1 MTIRDTAL
9 ALAQRGFDIFRV
21 KHKDKT
27 PLGKWKDIATKD
39 TFIIEDWA
47 AKGYNLGVACGPRSG
62 IWVLDVDDEDTNI
75 AILEKIELPATYT
88 IKTAKGYHYYFQWVD
103 ELQITN
109 AHRCKLGKLDVRGNG
124 GYVVGEGSE
133 HETGHIYTCIN
144 QAPVVP
150 APSELIQMLW
160 PPQIVRAQATAP
172 VRLNATSRKNN
183 DYSHYVTD
191 TFNQIID
198 QLRLTSEKRNI
209 ALNKA
214 AHALGTLVA
223 SEWAGLDRHTC
234 EQALEQTA
242 RSIGL
247 TEREISKTIDSGMKS
262 GLAKPRPTPTEKPR
276 LGSVNV
282 SAFTTKPR
290 ETAPMI
296 QQHEEQT
303 QEQHEEQVEE
313 PKPKTPD
320 IVDVF
325 DDKGFRILHSN
336 DHHEIALEVLALMR
350 QDGQHLVSCLG
361 ELWQYRE
368 AQHVWACVAEADLN
382 GYISMMRGRLA
393 FSHKLTAKGDRSLTF
408 IRLNSSDFSGIRD
421 VIMGMP
427 EISNADFFDE
437 APKGFAFANGFLR
450 RNEEQVL
457 LESHRPEHR
466 QRFLADFD
474 YNPDAEAPLFEQYL
488 NTVLPGKDDDDRL
501 QTQDQLLQFLGAA
514 IMGDAITYHKAMLLY
529 GEGANGK
536 STLLEILGAI
546 VGPKRVSYLTPQDI
560 AEESGYRLVM
570 MKNALINMPSE
581 LPLRE
586 LIDSDKIKSAICGE
600 PVVARSPR
608 EKPFSYRPKAAH
620 IFAGNELPRTADQSY
635 AFYRRFLTIPFT
647 VTIPEEKRDKYLAK
661 KIIASE
667 LSGVVAAMIA
677 VYKEL
682 IKEGNYR
689 ASKSEEVLAHEWK
702 NLADPLYV
710 WTESIHEGQDNDIK
724 PDRWYT
730 SMFVYRAYEAWAK
743 SCNFKPF
750 NLINFGRQIQRRG
763 WQQKRTKTGSMLLLP
778 PKADQV
784 VADAPLGGR
793 SEIASATSSAT
804 LNPLKDDSFS
814 DW

>member
-1 MTIRDTAL
+1 MTIRDIAL
-9 ALAQRGFDIFRV
+9 GLAQRGFHIFRV
-21 KHKDKT
+21 KFKDKT

-39 TFIIEDWA
+39 TAIIEDWA

-62 IWVLDVDDEDTNI
+62 VWVLDVDDEETNI
-75 AILEKIELPATYT
+75 AIHQKVTLPATYT

-103 ELQITN
+103 ELSITN
-109 AHRCKLGKLDVRGNG
+109 AHRCKIGKLDVRGDG
-124 GYVVGEGSE
+124 GYVVGEGST
-133 HETGHIYTCIN
+133 HETGHVYGCID
-144 QAPVVP
+144 ASPVAV
-150 APSELIQMLW
+150 APSELIQLLW
-160 PPQIVRAQATAP
+160 PPQVVAPAPSAP
-172 VRLNATSRKNN
+172 VRLNAVSKRKN
-183 DYSHYVTD
+183 DYSNYVTE
-191 TFNQIID
+191 TFNKIID
-198 QLRLTSEKRNI
+198 ELRLTTTGRNN

-223 SEWAGLDRHTC
+223 SEWAQLDQHTA
-234 EQALEQTA
+234 EQALYQTA
-242 RSIGL
+242 RAIGL
-247 TEREISKTIDSGMKS
+247 TDREIPGTIDSGLKK
-262 GLAKPRPTPTEKPR
+262 GLAKPRPVPQERTSI
-276 LGSVNV
+276 GSVNV
-282 SAFTTKPR
+282 SAFTTKPKDSIVL
-290 ETAPMI
+290 ADQSQPA
-296 QQHEEQT
+296 EEA
-303 QEQHEEQVEE
+303 
-313 PKPKTPD
+313 D
-320 IVDVF
+320 IF
-325 DDKGFRILHSN
+325 DDKGVRILPNN
-336 DHHEIALEVLALMR
+336 DHTEIAIEVLR
-350 QDGQHLVSCLG
+350 IIRKHGEHVVSCLG
-361 ELWQYRE
+361 ELWQYRADE
-368 AQHVWACVAEADLN
+368 GVWACITEADLN
-382 GYISMMRGRLA
+382 GYISMMRGRMALA
-393 FSHKLTAKGDRSLTF
+393 PKVTAKGERSLTF
-408 IRLNSSDFSGIRD
+408 IRLNAGDYSGIRD
-421 VIMGMP
+421 VIMGRP
-427 EISNADFFDE
+427 EICNTDFFDD

-450 RNEEQVL
+450 RDGETVVLEEHGPQ
-457 LESHRPEHR
+457 HR
-466 QRFLADFD
+466 QRFLAGFD
-474 YNPDAEAPLFEQYL
+474 YDPNAECPLFEQYL

-536 STLLEILGAI
+536 STLLEIVGAI

-710 WTESIHEGQDNDIK
+710 WTETIHEGQDNDIK

-763 WQQKRTKTGSMLLLP
+763 WQQKRTKSGSMLLLP

-784 VADAPLGGR
+784 VADDPLGGR
-793 SEIASATSSAT
+793 SKTASATPSAT
-804 LNPLKDDSFS
+804 LNSLKDDSFS